1 MARLGV
7 HIEGAA
13 WMRENLTKEIGPLA
27 LVITAEMG
35 GVDSI
40 VVTLTENFH
49 GIKKQ
54 DCTLLKSAVKTHL
67 NFHTPVLEDTVQAA
81 IEFRPDMVTLIPGK
95 RPGASQGGGVDILGQ
110 GGKLVKIIEELRNAE
125 LITSVLVDPNVHQI
139 KAAAKMGVDYV
150 ELHLGEYAAIADLNE
165 RADQFE
171 NIKSVALA
179 AAKLGLGVAAGQGIN
194 YHNAAQI
201 ASIAE
206 IEEIN
211 AGHAVLAR
219 AVLIGMEAAVRD
231 MSALVH

>member
-7 HIEGAA
+7 HIDGAA
-13 WMRENLTKEIGPLA
+13 WMRETLTKEIGPLA
-27 LVITAEMG
+27 LVITSEMG

-54 DCTLLKSAVKTHL
+54 DCSLIKNAVKTHL
-67 NFHTPVLEDTVQAA
+67 NFHTPIVDEMVQAA
-81 IEFRPDMVTLIPGK
+81 IEFRPDMVTLIQGK
-95 RPGASQGGGVDILGQ
+95 KPGASPGGGVDLLGQ
-110 GGKLVKIIEELRNAE
+110 GGKLVKIIEDLRSAE
-125 LITSVLVDPNVHQI
+125 MITSVLIDPNVHQV

-150 ELHLGEYAAIADLNE
+150 ELHLGQYAALTDVNE

-179 AAKLGLGVAAGQGIN
+179 ACKLGLGVAAGQGIN
-194 YHNAAQI
+194 YHNATQI
-201 ASIAE
+201 ASIPE

-231 MSALVH
+231 MAALVH